1 MSERD
6 DSRQHSTQP
15 SRSHE
20 ETRESFP
27 SYAMAM
33 ALGQAP
39 EVRFPDVAAHL
50 QDCPD
55 CRAELDTLLELV
67 IPAYRGQVTP
77 ADSYPQFNLAFL
89 GSATTGAQDGTSNW
103 LIDSLKKLVVEF
115 SEGLLTSLQQP
126 AYAQA
131 ARGPA
136 LYHYTPEPAP
146 PGNLGL
152 TIDVFA
158 DESVAEQGNIQ
169 VLLDVPS
176 RDPFDQSGM
185 RVNLRIG
192 DLSWEGSTSTTG
204 SVTFAAVPLK
214 DLARMRIEIALPED
228 GASSQ

>member
-6 DSRQHSTQP
+6 ESRQHSTQS

-20 ETRESFP
+20 EARESLP
-27 SYAMAM
+27 SFAVAM

-39 EVRFPDVAAHL
+39 ELRFPDIAAHF

-55 CRAELDTLLELV
+55 CRAELDALLALT
-67 IPAYRGQVTP
+67 IPAYRGQIAP
-77 ADSYPQFNLAFL
+77 AERYPIFDLTFL
-89 GSATTGAQDGTSNW
+89 GMASPGAQEAKSSW
-103 LIDSLKKLVVEF
+103 FIDDMRRLVVEF
-115 SEGLLTSLQQP
+115 SEELLAALRQQTF
-126 AYAQA
+126 AQA

-136 LYHYTPEPAP
+136 IYHYTPEPAP

-158 DESVAEQGNIQ
+158 DERVADQGNIQ

-176 RDPFDQSGM
+176 RDPFDQSGT

-192 DLSWEGSTSTTG
+192 DLIWEGSTSTSG
-204 SVTFAAVPLK
+204 SVTFAAVPLRE
-214 DLARMRIEIALPED
+214 LARLRIEIALPED
-228 GASSQ
+228 DAGGQ